1 MKIRYYIDPE
11 TEQPHIYNHGVNEY
25 EVEDVLRKPG
35 EDRPDREGSRV
46 SIGRT
51 KNGRYL
57 RVIYVPDKE
66 KIKMTSQSKFPTGW
80 DEKRVKRVL
89 QHYESQSEDEA
100 VAEDEAAYEDTN
112 QTFMEIPN
120 ELIPVVRE
128 LIAKK
133 TELTPNV

>member
-1 MKIRYYIDPE
+1 
-11 TEQPHIYNHGVNEY
+11 
-25 EVEDVLRKPG
+25 
-35 EDRPDREGSRV
+35 
-46 SIGRT
+46 
-51 KNGRYL
+51 
-57 RVIYVPDKE
+57 
-66 KIKMTSQSKFPTGW
+66 MTSQSKFPTGW